1 MELKFNNLEEQLA
14 YDKAVKRVKAL
25 KSFYIHL
32 AVYIAINLLI
42 VYINISNLKPNES
55 YFQIHY
61 FFTFIFWGIGLLA
74 HASSVFLPQLLMSK
88 NWEQRKIN
96 EFLDRERLNK

>member
-1 MELKFNNLEEQLA
+1 MELKFNNLEEQLS
-14 YDKAVKRVKAL
+14 YDRAVKKVKKL
-25 KSFYIHL
+25 KSFYVHLGIYL
-32 AVYIAINLLI
+32 AVNLLI

-55 YFQIHY
+55 YFQIHN